1 MDTTTST
8 KFMDVFNNANYLEQV
23 REQKSR
29 EFTNLKQDMDQKV
42 RDYE

>member
-8 KFMDVFNNANYLEQV
+8 KFMDVFNNTNYLEQV

-29 EFTNLKQDMDQKV
+29 EFTNLKQDTDQKV

>member
-1 MDTTTST
+1 
-8 KFMDVFNNANYLEQV
+8 MDVFNNTNYLEQV